1 MNFFQ
6 RKVGSYLISQACC
19 FLARQLFILI
29 ILFFG
34 NEESE
39 KRMKEKRE
47 RTGEEGPERY
57 FIVFSPFPLQ
67 ELRNATML
75 Q

>member
-1 MNFFQ
+1 MIITCVLHVVMYFFL
-6 RKVGSYLISQACC
+6 KSIFIDPIL
-19 FLARQLFILI
+19 FLLFY
-29 ILFFG
+29 FFG